1 MFGSSSPSN
10 FFQVSLNN
18 THEQTCTQ
26 TYTNTP
32 VGTLYVHALL
42 YTDTHDEHIYTY
54 NTRTRYKKS
63 TDVNFFFSL

>member
-18 THEQTCTQ
+18 THEQTCTH

-32 VGTLYVHALL
+32 IGRLYIHTLL
-42 YTDTHDEHIYTY
+42 YTDTHDKHITY
-54 NTRTRYKKS
+54 IKHTYK
-63 TDVNFFFSL
+63 V

>member
-32 VGTLYVHALL
+32 VGTLYIHTLF
-42 YTDTHDEHIYTY
+42 YTDTHIEHIRKTY
-54 NTRTRYKKS
+54 VQGIKS
-63 TDVNFFFSL
+63 QQTLTFLF